1 MNRERDPKGATRS
14 MFRVAW
20 VFLLVTA
27 AVGVLLRAKAVL
39 PLEGVEYSHLLHT
52 HSHVAFLGWV
62 HDAFF
67 ALACVLFVSRERMRG
82 YVRLFAWTQV
92 AVSGML
98 VTFPFQGYARE
109 SITFST
115 LHMVAAF
122 VFVVRLWKEPGSS
135 SAARGFLRAALVFV
149 VLSGL
154 GPLALGPLAAT
165 GHAGSVWYHLSIY
178 WYLHLQYDGWFVFF
192 LLAAGLQ
199 ALARAGVDVDTLVAR
214 RALGCLA
221 SGCFCGYAL
230 STLWLEPHG
239 TVYALAVCAGAAQ
252 LIGAVL
258 LARAVGRPG
267 WRVTARLPAF
277 ERRLLFLALGALAL
291 KFVLQLA
298 GAFPALATLAFGS
311 RHMAIAFLHLVFLG
325 FATPALLAAARM
337 CGWMRTTRVASV
349 GVVVFVT
356 SAGLG
361 EALLL
366 PPSLAAF
373 LGWTMP
379 TSLPWWIL
387 GTAVGM
393 AVGLSIATPSVFGGG
408 EVRRPTATTR

>member
-1 MNRERDPKGATRS
+1 MKRERKPGGTTRT

-39 PLEGVEYSHLLHT
+39 PLEGVDYSHLLHT

-67 ALACVLFVSRERMRG
+67 ALACVLFVSKERMRG
-82 YVRLFAWTQV
+82 YVRLFAWTQL
-92 AVSGML
+92 AVVGML
-98 VTFPFQGYARE
+98 VTFPLQGYARE
-109 SITFST
+109 SIAFST

-122 VFVVRLWKEPGSS
+122 VFVVRLWKEPGGSP
-135 SAARGFLRAALVFV
+135 AARGFLRAALVFV

-165 GHAGSVWYHLSIY
+165 GHGGSVWYHLSIY

-199 ALARAGVDVDTLVAR
+199 ALARAGVDLDALAAR
-214 RALGCLA
+214 RALGWLA
-221 SGCFCGYAL
+221 GGCFFGYAL
-230 STLWLEPHG
+230 STLWMEPHW
-239 TVYALAVCAGAAQ
+239 TLYVVAGAAGGAQ
-252 LIGAVL
+252 LVGAVS
-258 LARAVGRPG
+258 LARAVGHPG
-267 WRVTARLPAF
+267 WRVLARLPAF
-277 ERRLLFLALGALAL
+277 ERRLLVLALGALAL
-291 KFVLQLA
+291 KFALQFA
-298 GAFPALATLAFGS
+298 GAFPVLATFAFGS

-325 FATPALLAAARM
+325 FATPALLAAARI

-349 GVVVFVT
+349 GVVVFVV
-356 SAGLG
+356 SAALG

-366 PPSLAAF
+366 PPSFALLA
-373 LGWTMP
+373 GWTMP
-379 TSLPWWIL
+379 TSLPWWFLAAAL
-387 GTAVGM
+387 GTAG
-393 AVGLSIATPSVFGGG
+393 GLSLATSAVLGGDSF
-408 EVRRPTATTR
+408 RRPTATTR